1 MRASLERSVFVAGQH
16 PAIPKA
22 KRVAIR
28 AWNIIAVLVVLGGIV
43 YAFFGGWYWAL
54 IGIVVGFIIAN
65 ANRTTAAGFVVETAT
80 TNVAF
85 KKEMVERGI
94 IVDQ

>member
-22 KRVAIR
+22 ERMAVR
-28 AWNIIAVLVVLGGIV
+28 AWNIIAGLVALGGIA
-43 YAFFGGWYWAL
+43 YAFVGGWYWAL

-65 ANRTTAAGFVVETAT
+65 ANRTTAAEFVVATAT
-80 TNVAF
+80 TNAAF
-85 KKEMVERGI
+85 KQEMIERGVI
-94 IVDQ
+94 IDR